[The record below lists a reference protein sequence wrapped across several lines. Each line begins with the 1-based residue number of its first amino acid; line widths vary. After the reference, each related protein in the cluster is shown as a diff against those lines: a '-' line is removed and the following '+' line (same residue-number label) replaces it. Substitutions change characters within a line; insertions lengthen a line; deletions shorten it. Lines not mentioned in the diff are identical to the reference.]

1 MVEGTRHYTPGPRWG
16 RGGCSSQTPVLISSF
31 STAKMKE
38 KEKKVELWKVQ
49 RRREERELELAAR
62 ADELDRVRNEI

>member
-1 MVEGTRHYTPGPRWG
+1 
-16 RGGCSSQTPVLISSF
+16 
-31 STAKMKE
+31 MKE